1 MMQALDFFGVI
12 MLEDML
18 DSFHGVES
26 SNLQLDFPISRLGLL
41 IC

>member
-1 MMQALDFFGVI
+1 MQALDFSEVI

-18 DSFHGVES
+18 DSFHSVES
-26 SNLQLDFPISRLGLL
+26 NNLQLDFPICLLGLL